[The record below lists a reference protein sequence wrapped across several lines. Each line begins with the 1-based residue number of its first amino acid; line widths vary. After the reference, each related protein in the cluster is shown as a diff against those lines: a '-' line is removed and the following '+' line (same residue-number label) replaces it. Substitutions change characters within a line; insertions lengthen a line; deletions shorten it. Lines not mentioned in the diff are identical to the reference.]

1 MSLDLFQQE
10 GNERLT
16 ALPPVQNV
24 DPGMFD
30 GFVRGTGLA
39 TMKGFAKA
47 ARAVDLLGSV
57 GPIVQDAFTGGTEAQ
72 DKYFAE
78 HDAVFGRAVDYWTPR
93 SNEIGMAG
101 EVMGG
106 LMSVLPQVI
115 ASPGLAV
122 ATTQLGTA
130 EDLANVGVTTGKA
143 QIVGAVQGLTLGT
156 GIWMPILGKNL
167 WQRAVIG
174 GAGFNLAQGTVARGV
189 SGAILEGTPAAEMFK
204 AFDGEAMTL
213 DVLMGLAFGGLVH
226 YSPTQRAQ
234 GAKAWES
241 IEGWA
246 RNLNPSDKAAI
257 VTLREA
263 QHLNLDSTP
272 GKPVSDVDIEAHV
285 NRMRASIDQLAT
297 DQPVNVEDIRVPR
310 RTADIGEAPA
320 EVRALFEQ
328 EQQLRQ
334 EWQDAENSRGDAME
348 RNDQEAIATWDGEL
362 QRIATD
368 LQDVS
373 TRRTELW
380 AAEELDTQPRFDPDP
395 ERTAQAEA
403 TMRDLAADAET
414 IRAEDGIP
422 PPPVEPPRVVQS
434 VRRTIEE
441 QLVQAGRPA
450 EEATAG
456 AAIWDAFYTTMAK
469 RLGTSA
475 DELWQ
480 RFPLA
485 RITKELPGEEA
496 LKQGPNGDP
505 VITVAGKDRPITN
518 AEGKRIANDIEE
530 LKAFWN
536 WFKDSKVTRDGKP
549 LQLYHGTKADFAEF
563 RRTKSGEFGPAIY
576 LTDSPREAG
585 EYGDGKGWG
594 GPNGT
599 QVMPVYAS
607 IKNPYTKGVDA
618 FWREF
623 GTGGTDAEGVAA
635 AQAAGYDGIIVKR
648 ADRYYDNDAREFVD
662 RGGEL
667 THYVVFEPT
676 QIKSAIGNRGT
687 FDPKNPDILFQTG
700 KDTWYRSALGEA
712 ITNLNMKQGDA
723 KAWLQALK
731 GLGSKGVKAE
741 EVKWS
746 GIEEWLQMQE
756 GKITKE
762 QVQDF
767 LANNGVKVEEVMLGG
782 QKDLSRSDADSAI
795 AEDVAA
801 LRANE
806 YDVVRDPQ
814 NPTKWGVI
822 DPETG
827 TVYTDPDETY
837 QLLNDLP
844 EERVDQIQRVLTHL
858 NGSTEGNAP
867 VKYGTY
873 QLPGGE
879 NYREL
884 LLTLPEPQKRVYKP
898 DEIKVTM
905 TPNGHWEATVD
916 GHSTPVLRRAA
927 QTEESARVIAAEI
940 FNRREDK
947 GNQGQQFQS
956 SHFDQPNI
964 LAHVRFNERTDAD
977 GKKVLFIEEFQS
989 DWAQKGKRE
998 GFKTDQRS
1006 TDDINAE
1013 IDGVMAELYSREE
1026 AAGRRRETASLSA
1039 HPDLATKYDALIA
1052 EMSARQK
1059 GTIPAAPFVGKT
1071 DAWVGLALKRMI
1083 AYAAQNGFD
1092 RVAWTR
1098 GEQQVER
1105 YTSALRKAV
1114 DVIEWKKTPEGVQL
1128 VGYKGKGG
1136 EREPSHGVGTQLGAL
1151 RTIAT
1156 DAIARNDDMGFD
1168 STHEALQA
1176 VLAHE
1181 DWGQRWGDGLT
1192 PADFNALGNYRRRYM
1207 SDVADQRQKVVDT
1220 TEKEDALSDAI
1231 GKAMAEKII
1240 SDPSQ
1245 TGTIEGEGI
1254 KIDSTGMAG
1263 FYDRIVPKVA
1273 NEVLKKLGGGKVG
1286 EAALGKQEGKP
1297 FNRQDVE
1304 DAAAEYMAGHIDA
1317 DEFREASG
1325 LDITD
1330 DAIDDA
1336 LGGPSGGLTASQRRS
1351 MVRDFANEMREQSK
1365 GQKRSTQMAFDIT
1378 PKMKEAVDGGLPLFQ
1393 KTKGTERGYMSIGDE
1408 GRVIGLL
1415 EGADASTFVHESGHF
1430 FLDTMAAIGK
1440 EADTPP
1446 EVRADLNTAL
1456 GWMGVKDP
1464 AKWPDM
1470 TLAEKRPYHEKF
1482 ARGFE
1487 QYLRNGEAPSPELK
1501 GVFQRFRDWLV
1512 EIYKSAKSL
1521 NVKLNDDIRGVL
1533 NRMLADQTRNPSTEA
1548 PPAPAERTGSP
1559 PPPRSGGEA
1568 QAGAE
1573 VPLIDQPPIRTIL
1586 QGIADNETGWAQIG
1600 GRLMDQSELGTGK
1613 PSFTTWIPKAEWWP
1627 DRPDKKMNG
1636 PQAQEAV
1643 RKALAGE
1650 KLKPIEQ
1657 RMVDFMLTMA
1667 DERSRGL
1674 DQVGGPEEYDALA
1687 LNAYDEGLE
1696 PTTQNVVDVDL
1707 VARAA
1712 AIDEAAVERAAL
1724 QYENDD
1730 AAFRGEMEMII
1741 YEAERTQAAE
1751 AAGRSKAGEQAPA
1764 GGPEG
1769 QAYKPGDIV
1778 RNEADLIVQNN
1789 PDMPITVGTNPD
1801 GTPMTMTAKAFLDQ
1815 ARAEAQMN
1823 RDDIPL
1829 LEVAAQCLFG
1839 RS

>member
-47 ARAVDLLGSV
+47 ARAVDLLGAI
-57 GPIVQDAFTGGTEAQ
+57 GPITQDAFTGGTEAQ

-78 HDAVFGRAVDYWTPR
+78 HDAIFGRAVDYWTPR

-115 ASPGLAV
+115 VSPGLAV

-143 QIVGAVQGLTLGT
+143 QAVGAVQGLTLGT

-174 GAGFNLAQGTVARGV
+174 GAGFNLVQGTGARAA
-189 SGAILEGTPAAEMFK
+189 SGAILEGTPAADMFK

-226 YSPTQRAQ
+226 YSPAQRAQ
-234 GAKAWES
+234 GAKAWDS
-241 IEGWA
+241 IEAWA
-246 RNLNPSDKAAI
+246 KNLKPSDKAAI
-257 VTLREA
+257 ATLRDG

-285 NRMRASIDQLAT
+285 NRMRAAIDQIAT
-297 DQPVNVEDIRVPR
+297 DQPVAVEDIRVPR
-310 RTADIGEAPA
+310 RTADIAEAPA
-320 EVRALFEQ
+320 EVRAMFEK

-334 EWQDAENSRGDAME
+334 EWEDAENSRGDAME
-348 RNDQEAIATWDGEL
+348 RNDPEGIAAWDAEL

-380 AAEELDTQPRFDPDP
+380 AAEELDTPPRFEPDP

-403 TMRDLAADAET
+403 TMRDLAAEAET

-469 RLGTSA
+469 RLGTTA

-485 RITKELPGEEA
+485 RITREAPGTEA

-536 WFKDSKVTRDGKP
+536 WFKDSKVVGQDGKP
-549 LQLYHGTKADFAEF
+549 LVVYHGTTADFDAFRAEGGL
-563 RRTKSGEFGPAIY
+563 SGILGEGAYFTSKPN
-576 LTDSPREAG
+576 EASNYAG
-585 EYGDGKGWG
+585 RQEGSR
-594 GPNGT
+594 
-599 QVMPVYAS
+599 VMPVYVAVQR
-607 IKNPYTKGVDA
+607 PYMATGPMTPNGA
-618 FWREF
+618 ARIRES
-623 GTGGTDAEGVAA
+623 GD
-635 AQAAGYDGIIVKR
+635 YDGIISQSG
-648 ADRYYDNDAREFVD
+648 NSMI
-662 RGGEL
+662 
-667 THYVVFEPT
+667 VVPFRPE

-687 FDPKNPDILFQTG
+687 FDPKNPDILFQGG
-700 KDTWYRSALGEA
+700 KGTWYKSALGEA

-731 GLGSKGVKAE
+731 GLGSKGVKAD

-746 GIEEWLQMQE
+746 GIEEWLQLQE

-762 QVQDF
+762 QVQEF

-782 QKDLSRSDADSAI
+782 KEAPNLMAPEIAADVKAIKDAGWTI
-795 AEDVAA
+795 E
-801 LRANE
+801 
-806 YDVVRDPQ
+806 Q
-814 NPTKWGVI
+814 
-822 DPETG
+822 
-827 TVYTDPDETY
+827 DPDNPEY
-837 QLLNDLP
+837 LGFFDPDMNIVDVSDMQRFADEGDDLV
-844 EERVDQIQRVLTHL
+844 RTVL
-858 NGSTEGNAP
+858 AP
-867 VKYGTY
+867 AQNIDAYWRQKVATTPSMTKYATY

-884 LLTLPEPQKRVYKP
+884 LLTLPEKQITELP
-898 DEIKVTM
+898 EGMSIKQQS
-905 TPNGHWEATVD
+905 NGWLLVDASGTGEFLSIPKTASELTAKNEALD
-916 GHSTPVLRRAA
+916 ILQRRGRILKES
-927 QTEESARVIAAEI
+927 QT
-940 FNRREDK
+940 
-947 GNQGQQFQS
+947 FQS

-964 LAHVRFNERTDAD
+964 LAHVRFNERTDAE

-998 GFKTDQRS
+998 GFQEPFNKPKPVVTAETTTIADYAAK
-1006 TDDINAE
+1006 AE
-1013 IDGVMAELYSREE
+1013 IDPTDWLAGKNAIRADLGEPALTLESPIVVVYLDGNPLKAVDRATTPE
-1026 AAGRRRETASLSA
+1026 AQIEQVQRAVDRDWETQAATHRMHSAGKPPS
-1039 HPDLATKYDALIA
+1039 
-1052 EMSARQK
+1052 
-1059 GTIPAAPFVGKT
+1059 APFVGKT

-1083 AYAAQNGFD
+1083 AYAAENGFD

-1105 YTSALRKAV
+1105 YTGALRKAV

-1128 VGYKGKGG
+1128 VGYKGEIPHRWSGPEERLLADLQARRARG
-1136 EREPSHGVGTQLGAL
+1136 ERMTQNAQD
-1151 RTIAT
+1151 R
-1156 DAIARNDDMGFD
+1156 
-1168 STHEALQA
+1168 
-1176 VLAHE
+1176 
-1181 DWGQRWGDGLT
+1181 LT
-1192 PADFNALGNYRRRYM
+1192 YM
-1207 SDVADQRQKVVDT
+1207 ESVDTRKKVVDT

-1240 SDPSQ
+1240 SDPNQS
-1245 TGTIEGEGI
+1245 GTIEGDGI
-1254 KIDSTGMAG
+1254 RIDSTGMAG

-1273 NEVLKKLGGGKVG
+1273 NEVLKKLGGGKVADVTMPLSKDG
-1286 EAALGKQEGKP
+1286 DVYGVAPAPHGVRNQFVILDQNGMM
-1297 FNRQDVE
+1297 VE
-1304 DAAAEYMAGHIDA
+1304 DQTGRLSFRSRVAAELHAEKMNK
-1317 DEFREASG
+1317 EASAQ
-1325 LDITD
+1325 T
-1330 DAIDDA
+1330 
-1336 LGGPSGGLTASQRRS
+1336 
-1351 MVRDFANEMREQSK
+1351 
-1365 GQKRSTQMAFDIT
+1365 TQMGFDIT
-1378 PKMKEAVDGGLPLFQ
+1378 PAMKAKVDGGLPLFQ

-1408 GRVIGLL
+1408 GRIIGLL

-1430 FLDTMAAIGK
+1430 FLDTMADIGRLPDVPD
-1440 EADTPP
+1440 A
-1446 EVRADLNTAL
+1446 VRADLDTAL

-1464 AKWPDM
+1464 TKWPEM
-1470 TLAEKRPYHEKF
+1470 TLAQKRPYHEKF

-1487 QYLRNGEAPSPELK
+1487 QYLREGVAPSPELK

-1512 EIYKSAKSL
+1512 ELYKSAKSL

-1548 PPAPAERTGSP
+1548 PPAPSERTGSP

-1600 GRLMDQSELGTGK
+1600 GRLMDQRELGTGK

-1741 YEAERTQAAE
+1741 YEGERTQAAE
-1751 AAGRSKAGEQAPA
+1751 TAGRSKAGEQAPA
-1764 GGPEG
+1764 GGQEG

-1778 RNEADLIVQNN
+1778 RNEADLIVANN

-1801 GTPMTMTAKAFLDQ
+1801 GTPMTMTAKAFLEQ